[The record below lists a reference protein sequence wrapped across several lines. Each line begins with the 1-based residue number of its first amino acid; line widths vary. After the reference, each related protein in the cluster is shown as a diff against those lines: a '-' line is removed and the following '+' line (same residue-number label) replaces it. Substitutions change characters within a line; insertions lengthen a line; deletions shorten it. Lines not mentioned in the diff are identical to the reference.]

1 MKKIETM
8 RTLIIILSALAL
20 PLAAGAQG
28 EATTVEGGIP
38 AVLRLVGENN
48 KTIQAGA
55 ADAEALKLQA
65 RSENNLANPEA
76 SYSHLWGNKEG
87 MGYTGEFIL
96 SQAFDFPTLYYQRG
110 RQNRVRAASIDAGQQ
125 GVRQQVLLQAELA
138 CMDLVYLNQMRSLLS
153 RRLADAEELRRF
165 YAQRLEEGDAN
176 IIETNKIELELLN
189 ARNRYRQNEIAREAK
204 LRELAALNG
213 GEAIA
218 FEDTTYTMSYTLPH
232 DFDAFRLEAFDALPE
247 LETLRQAQ
255 AAAERQVKI
264 SRQQWL
270 PGLTLG
276 YRMNPSS
283 GGDRY
288 NGIIAGISIP
298 LFANR
303 HKVKQAKAERF
314 AAETRLQSVEAS
326 TEANLQQLYA
336 RASEAKRTADEFAD
350 ALRSQDNLRL
360 LQKAIRAGQLSMVE
374 YFVNLTTLYDS
385 MESLLQLRNEEQKAL
400 AELYRHELR

>member
-1 MKKIETM
+1 M

-28 EATTVEGGIP
+28 EATTVDGGIP

-76 SYSHLWGNKEG
+76 TYSHLWGNKEG

-110 RQNRVRAASIDAGQQ
+110 Q

-326 TEANLQQLYA
+326 TEANLHQLYA